1 MGEKMVTNPGRY
13 RAFISYSH
21 SDSRVAAWLHRSLES
36 YRIPKRLRGTSAE
49 FGPIPDRLSPI
60 FRDREE
66 LASSGDLGS
75 RVRDALAQS
84 ETLIVICS
92 PTAAQSR
99 WVNDEIVA
107 FRRQPN
113 GHRLLCLIVS
123 GEPNSGDDRECFPPA
138 LRHST
143 ATAEN
148 PDLPGIEPVA
158 ADLRPGM
165 DGKALAKLKLVAG
178 MRGIGLDELRRR
190 EAQRRHRRTFAVA
203 VASLTGMTLALILA
217 TTAWIERNHAR
228 REQARAELA
237 SSDAQRR
244 QAQAES
250 LLGYML
256 DDLRPKLEKVG
267 QLNLLD
273 SVDKKASSYFSHL
286 NPRDL
291 NDATLARQAQTLT
304 DIGQVRLSQGRYKDA
319 LASFR
324 DAYERS
330 KALVNRHPHDG
341 KLMFD
346 RGQAEYWLGNVYW
359 LSREM
364 DRAQSWL
371 TRYRDTCRA
380 VYAINPRNVAWEHE
394 LAYGNHNL
402 AVLELERGQ
411 LQRAS
416 AGFERSRERLESI
429 LTRTPNDDDLVF
441 EIADEISWQGNVQ
454 EQLGHLA
461 TAQALFAAKA
471 GTLMQITARHP
482 DNARWRLE
490 WSSAQL
496 LQSRLMRLQGNYKRA
511 ETLSEAAVK
520 RLKTL
525 ATQDPQNK
533 QWSLDYAYALIVR
546 AQARLGAGERK
557 AARNDLAMAGPIL
570 VSLAR
575 NESAN
580 RYLQRAQLDALALRA
595 RLAVEADHDDLPA
608 LIQTSSRWLQGDK
621 ISLHSSEESGRY
633 ATALIAVATA
643 EAAVGSESSAKSLL
657 AAARKLLAPL
667 QHDSRYWR
675 VLDPWIRL
683 SLLSGNDAVARR
695 AMTKLRGFGYVPL
708 FPWPPESHP
717 GTDRNLANTGQAKLN
732 KRGHSRKPGMRNAVS
747 RPTSA
752 NGKTSAS
759 AKVGDHHASSR
770 GVNPE
775 GD

>member
-1 MGEKMVTNPGRY
+1 MVANPGRY

-36 YRIPKRLRGTSAE
+36 YRIPKRLRGTTGE
-49 FGPIPDRLSPI
+49 FGPVPNHLHPI

-66 LASSGDLGS
+66 LASSDDLAS
-75 RVRDALAQS
+75 RVREVLFASDAL
-84 ETLIVICS
+84 IVTCS
-92 PTAAQSR
+92 PQAARSR
-99 WVNDEIVA
+99 WVNEEIRA
-107 FRRQPN
+107 FRQQPN
-113 GHRLLCLIVS
+113 GARVYCLIVS
-123 GEPNSGDDRECFPPA
+123 GEPNSGDENECFPPA
-138 LRHST
+138 LRYSVD
-143 ATAEN
+143 ADGN
-148 PDLPGIEPVA
+148 PDSQAIEPIA

-165 DGKALAKLKLVAG
+165 DGKALAKFKLLAG
-178 MRGIGLDELRRR
+178 LLGIGLDDLRRR

-203 VASLTGMTLALILA
+203 VASLAGMTLALILA

-244 QAQAES
+244 QVQAEG

-273 SVDKKASSYFSHL
+273 SVDKKASNYFSHL

-304 DIGQVRLSQGRYKDA
+304 DIGQVRLSQGRNKDA

-324 DAYERS
+324 DAYKRS

-341 KLMFD
+341 KLLFD
-346 RGQAEYWLGNVYW
+346 RGQAEYWVGNVYW
-359 LSREM
+359 QSREM
-364 DRAQSWL
+364 DRAQTWL

-380 VYAINPRNVAWEHE
+380 VYAINPGNLDWERE

-402 AVLELERGQ
+402 AVLEFDRGQ
-411 LQRAS
+411 LEQAS
-416 AGFERSRERLESI
+416 AGFKRSRERLESV
-429 LTRTPNDDDLVF
+429 LTRTPNDDILVF
-441 EIADEISWQGNVQ
+441 EISDEVSWQGNVQ

-471 GTLMQITARHP
+471 DTLKQIAARHP
-482 DNARWRLE
+482 DNARWRSE

-496 LQSRLMRLQGNYKRA
+496 LQSRLMRVQGNYKRA
-511 ETLSEAAVK
+511 DTLSDAAVK
-520 RLKTL
+520 RLKALT
-525 ATQDPQNK
+525 TQDPQNK

-546 AQARLGAGERK
+546 AQARLGAGERR
-557 AARNDLAMAGPIL
+557 AARGDLAMAGPIL

-575 NESAN
+575 NESVN
-580 RYLQRAQLDALALRA
+580 RYLQRAQLDALALQATLAA
-595 RLAVEADHDDLPA
+595 RGHDA
-608 LIQTSSRWLQGDK
+608 EISKVFKSSSHLLQDDK
-621 ISLHSSEESGRY
+621 ITMHSAEETGRY

-643 EAAVGSESSAKSLL
+643 EAAVGSKFGAKSSL

-667 QHDSRYWR
+667 QDDSRYWR
-675 VLDPWIRL
+675 ILDPWIRL

-695 AMTKLRGFGYVPL
+695 SMAKLRGFGYVPL
-708 FPWPPESHP
+708 FPWPTESHP
-717 GTDRNLANTGQAKLN
+717 GMDRNLANTGQAKLN
-732 KRGHSRKPGMRNAVS
+732 RHEHSRKPGMRHPVS

-770 GVNPE
+770 GVNPL